1 MHYPH
6 DGGFFAKLP
15 DGSVMLG
22 GGVAESFGIGQSLG
36 VEVFSP
42 SDDSFNPLG
51 ILSSRRALCSALAL
65 PDGSVLVS
73 GNWCAQDDMALYLPG
88 RGFKAGKPVTEQRSV
103 PFILPTADGDVLVF
117 GSQWVN
123 GETSGGR
130 WVDCLKGEP
139 FRPALFE
146 EYFPRSTFITSAE
159 NCALGGGAFL
169 IPLTRRADGQLAFAH
184 LQGTEF
190 TLLETDH
197 PVPMTLPDGSE
208 VRWDLLQV
216 DRTVRKAYSVG
227 LTSGAGLAVLV
238 LDYDPVLDGGVAGV
252 SLRFAPE
259 EEGPFPYESHPVL
272 LRSGQIVLA
281 GGRMEDN
288 FHPVSSVFLLHV
300 NGKEEVS
307 RAASLPW
314 WLWVLLALLVAGGVF
329 ALVRGRKK
337 APSLEAESPRQDLLS
352 RIVALMEEEHFYLR
366 KELRV
371 ADVAAAL
378 GTNATY
384 ISACLNGQRGQSF
397 TDFVAQY
404 RVHHAK
410 ELLSRNPKLSLAQV
424 ADESGFP
431 SERSFYRC
439 FKALTGK
446 TPSEWRSAL

>member
-1 MHYPH
+1 MRRLLIAFCLTLCLPALAGGQAVGEWAGIPVQKLEVERLPDMGVPRNFHSLTVGPGGSLYAFGGHTTGFVLLESAEVFRDGKWRALPSMHYPH

-15 DGSVMLG
+15 DGAVMLG

-42 SDDSFNPLG
+42 SDDTFNPLG

-146 EYFPRSTFITSAE
+146 EYFPRSTFFMSAE
-159 NCALGGGAFL
+159 NCALGDGTFL
-169 IPLTRRADGQLAFAH
+169 IPLTRRADGQLAFAR

-259 EEGPFPYESHPVL
+259 DDKSNLRKIFFYEIIKCSN
-272 LRSGQIVLA
+272 RCS
-281 GGRMEDN
+281 
-288 FHPVSSVFLLHV
+288 
-300 NGKEEVS
+300 
-307 RAASLPW
+307 ASLKTSRE
-314 WLWVLLALLVAGGVF
+314 VAR
-329 ALVRGRKK
+329 LIR
-337 APSLEAESPRQDLLS
+337 
-352 RIVALMEEEHFYLR
+352 
-366 KELRV
+366 
-371 ADVAAAL
+371 
-378 GTNATY
+378 T
-384 ISACLNGQRGQSF
+384 
-397 TDFVAQY
+397 
-404 RVHHAK
+404 
-410 ELLSRNPKLSLAQV
+410 
-424 ADESGFP
+424 
-431 SERSFYRC
+431 
-439 FKALTGK
+439 
-446 TPSEWRSAL
+446 